1 MAKLIMRISYML
13 CVLCGVLALGAR
25 IVATFVGT
33 STLFSGHVL
42 PIGYHSFMDGVL
54 LFFMLTL
61 ASASVEFVDKRT
73 Q

>member
-1 MAKLIMRISYML
+1 VAKLIMRISYIL
-13 CVLCGVLALGAR
+13 CLLSGALAVVAR

-61 ASASVEFVDKRT
+61 ASASVEFVDKRNR
-73 Q
+73 